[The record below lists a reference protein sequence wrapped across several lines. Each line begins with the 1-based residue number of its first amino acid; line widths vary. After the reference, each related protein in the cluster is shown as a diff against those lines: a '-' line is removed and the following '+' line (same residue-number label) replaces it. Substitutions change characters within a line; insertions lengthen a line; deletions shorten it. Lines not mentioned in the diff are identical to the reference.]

1 MKVFIFILV
10 LWLTPVWSA
19 ECQDF
24 KFQEAPFTACTA
36 KILEDDIRLFLHD
49 KTGKIFGQFQ
59 KLDNFLKEQD
69 LDIIFATN
77 GGMYHADRSP
87 VGMYVENFKEF
98 SPIITR
104 DGPGNFGLLPNGVFC
119 FSKKEFLILETKKFS
134 QGKIQCQYAT
144 QSGTFVIYNGKIN
157 TKFIKEGT
165 YKFVR
170 SGVGI
175 SRDGLKAIFLISNQA
190 VNFHHFA
197 STFLDHFKID
207 NALYLDGNISRLY
220 SPKINRIDC
229 GFDIGPIVAVVAPA
243 E

>member
-1 MKVFIFILV
+1 MKFFLIILA

-19 ECQDF
+19 DCQAF
-24 KFQEAPFTACTA
+24 RFQETPFTACTA
-36 KILEDDIRLFLHD
+36 ELPKDDVRLFLND

-59 KLDNFLKEQD
+59 KLDTSLKEQG

-77 GGMYHADRSP
+77 GGMYHTDRSP
-87 VGMYVENFKEF
+87 VGLYIENFNEF
-98 SPIITR
+98 SPLITR

-119 FSKKEFLILETKKFS
+119 INKRKFLILETKKFA
-134 QGKIQCQYAT
+134 QAKIQCQYAT
-144 QSGTFVIYNGKIN
+144 QSGPLLVIDGKIHPN
-157 TKFIKEGT
+157 FIRNGT
-165 YKFVR
+165 SKFVR

-175 SRDGLKAIFLISNQA
+175 SRNESKAIFLISNEA

-220 SPKINRIDC
+220 SPKLNRIDF
-229 GFDIGPIVAVVAPA
+229 GFDIGPMVAVVAPA

>member
-1 MKVFIFILV
+1 MKIFFLILV

-24 KFQEAPFTACTA
+24 KFQEVPFTACTA
-36 KILEDDIRLFLHD
+36 KIPEDDIRLFLYD
-49 KTGKIFGQFQ
+49 KTGNIFGQFQ

-69 LDIIFATN
+69 LNIIFATN

-87 VGMYVENFKEF
+87 VGMYVENFKKV
-98 SPIITR
+98 SPLIIG

-119 FSKKEFLILETKKFS
+119 FNKKEFMILETEKFARS
-134 QGKIQCQYAT
+134 KIQCQYAT
-144 QSGTFVIYNGKIN
+144 QSGPLLVIDGEIHP
-157 TKFIKEGT
+157 KFIKNGT
-165 YKFVR
+165 SKFVR

-175 SRDGLKAIFLISNQA
+175 SKDGSKAIFLISNQA

-197 STFLDHFKID
+197 STFLDRLEID

-220 SPKINRIDC
+220 SPKLNRIDF
-229 GFDIGPIVAVVAPA
+229 GFDIGPVIAVVAPT

>member
-19 ECQDF
+19 ECQNF

-36 KILEDDIRLFLHD
+36 QIPEDDIRLFLHD
-49 KTGKIFGQFQ
+49 KTGKIYGHFQ
-59 KLDNFLKEQD
+59 NLDNFLKEQS
-69 LDIIFATN
+69 LNIIFATN

-98 SPIITR
+98 SPLINR
-104 DGPGNFGLLPNGVFC
+104 EGPGNFGLLPNGVFC
-119 FSKKEFLILETKKFS
+119 FNKKEFLILETKKFARS
-134 QGKIQCQYAT
+134 KIQCQYAT
-144 QSGTFVIYNGKIN
+144 QSGPLLVMDGKIHP
-157 TKFIKEGT
+157 KFIKDGT
-165 YKFVR
+165 SKFVR

-175 SRDGLKAIFLISNQA
+175 SRNGSKAIFLISNEA

-197 STFLDHFKID
+197 STFLDQFKID

-220 SPKINRIDC
+220 SPKLNRIDF

>member
-1 MKVFIFILV
+1 MKVFIIVLV

-36 KILEDDIRLFLHD
+36 KIPEDDIRLFLYD
-49 KTGKIFGQFQ
+49 KTGNIYGQFQ
-59 KLDNFLKEQD
+59 KLDNFLKEER
-69 LDIIFATN
+69 LNIIFATN

-98 SPIITR
+98 SPLIIS
-104 DGPGNFGLLPNGVFC
+104 DGPGTFGLLPNGVFC
-119 FSKKEFLILETKKFS
+119 FNKKEFLILETESFATR
-134 QGKIQCQYAT
+134 KIQCQYAT
-144 QSGTFVIYNGKIN
+144 QSGPLLVIDGKIHP
-157 TKFIKEGT
+157 KFIKNGT
-165 YKFVR
+165 SKFVR

-175 SRDGLKAIFLISNQA
+175 SRDGSKAIFLISNQA

-197 STFLDHFKID
+197 STFLDRLEID

-220 SPKINRIDC
+220 SPKLNRIDF
-229 GFDIGPIVAVVAPA
+229 GFDIGPIIAVVAPA

>member
-1 MKVFIFILV
+1 MKVFIIVLV

-36 KILEDDIRLFLHD
+36 KIPEDDIRLFLYD
-49 KTGKIFGQFQ
+49 KTRNIYGQFQ
-59 KLDNFLKEQD
+59 KLDNFLQEER
-69 LDIIFATN
+69 LNIVFATN

-87 VGMYVENFKEF
+87 VGMYVENFKKV
-98 SPIITR
+98 SPLIIG

-119 FSKKEFLILETKKFS
+119 FNKKEFMILETEKFARS
-134 QGKIQCQYAT
+134 KIQCQYAT
-144 QSGTFVIYNGKIN
+144 QSGPLLVIDGKIHP
-157 TKFIKEGT
+157 KFIKNGT
-165 YKFVR
+165 SKFVR

-175 SRDGLKAIFLISNQA
+175 SKDGSKAIFLISNQA

-197 STFLDHFKID
+197 STFLDRLEID

-220 SPKINRIDC
+220 SPKLNRIDF
-229 GFDIGPIVAVVAPA
+229 GFDIGPVIAVVAPT

>member
-1 MKVFIFILV
+1 MKFFFISLA

-24 KFQEAPFTACTA
+24 RFQETPFTACTA
-36 KILEDDIRLFLHD
+36 ELPKDDVRLFLND

-59 KLDNFLKEQD
+59 KLDTSLKEQD

-77 GGMYHADRSP
+77 GGMYHTDRSP
-87 VGMYVENFKEF
+87 VGMYIENFNEF
-98 SPIITR
+98 SPLITR

-119 FSKKEFLILETKKFS
+119 FSKKEFLILETKKFA

-144 QSGTFVIYNGKIN
+144 QSGPLLVIDGKIHP
-157 TKFIKEGT
+157 KFIKDGT
-165 YKFVR
+165 SKFVR

-220 SPKINRIDC
+220 SPKINRMDF
-229 GFDIGPIVAVVAPA
+229 GFDIGPIIAVVAPA

>member
-24 KFQEAPFTACTA
+24 KFQEAHFTACTA
-36 KILEDDIRLFLHD
+36 KIPEDDIRLFLHD
-49 KTGKIFGQFQ
+49 KSGKIYGHFQ
-59 KLDNFLKEQD
+59 NLDNFLKEQS
-69 LDIIFATN
+69 LNIIFATN

-87 VGMYVENFKEF
+87 VGMYVENFKEV
-98 SPIITR
+98 SPLITR

-119 FSKKEFLILETKKFS
+119 FNKKEFLILETKEFARR
-134 QGKIQCQYAT
+134 KIQCQYAT
-144 QSGTFVIYNGKIN
+144 QSGPLLVMDGKIHP
-157 TKFIKEGT
+157 KFIKNGAS
-165 YKFVR
+165 KFVR

-190 VNFHHFA
+190 VNFYHFA
-197 STFLDHFKID
+197 STFLDHLEIE

-220 SPKINRIDC
+220 SPKLNRIDF
-229 GFDIGPIVAVVAPA
+229 GFDIGPIIAVVAPT

>member
-1 MKVFIFILV
+1 MKFFLIILA

-19 ECQDF
+19 DCQAF
-24 KFQEAPFTACTA
+24 RFQETPFTACTA
-36 KILEDDIRLFLHD
+36 ELPKDDVRLFLND

-59 KLDNFLKEQD
+59 KLDTSLKEQG

-77 GGMYHADRSP
+77 GGMYHTDRSP
-87 VGMYVENFKEF
+87 VGLYVENFNEF
-98 SPIITR
+98 SPLITR

-119 FSKKEFLILETKKFS
+119 INKRKFLILETKKFA
-134 QGKIQCQYAT
+134 QAKIQCQYAT
-144 QSGTFVIYNGKIN
+144 QSGPLLVIDGKIHP
-157 TKFIKEGT
+157 KFIRNGT
-165 YKFVR
+165 SKFVR

-175 SRDGLKAIFLISNQA
+175 SRNGSKAIFLISNEA

-220 SPKINRIDC
+220 STKLNRIDF
-229 GFDIGPIVAVVAPA
+229 GFDIGPMVAVVAPA

>member
-1 MKVFIFILV
+1 MKFFLIILA

-19 ECQDF
+19 ECQAF
-24 KFQEAPFTACTA
+24 RFQETPFTACTA
-36 KILEDDIRLFLHD
+36 ELPKDDVRLFLND

-59 KLDNFLKEQD
+59 KLDTSLREQG

-77 GGMYHADRSP
+77 GGMYHTDRSP
-87 VGMYVENFKEF
+87 VGLYVENFNEF
-98 SPIITR
+98 SPLITR

-119 FSKKEFLILETKKFS
+119 INKRKFLILETKKFA
-134 QGKIQCQYAT
+134 QAKIQCQYAT
-144 QSGTFVIYNGKIN
+144 QSGPLLVIDGKIHP
-157 TKFIKEGT
+157 KFIRNGT
-165 YKFVR
+165 SKFVR

-175 SRDGLKAIFLISNQA
+175 SRNGSKAIFLISNEA

-220 SPKINRIDC
+220 SPKLNRIDF
-229 GFDIGPIVAVVAPA
+229 GFDIGPMVAVVAPA

>member
-1 MKVFIFILV
+1 MKVFIIVLV

-36 KILEDDIRLFLHD
+36 KIPEDDIRLFLYD
-49 KTGKIFGQFQ
+49 KTGNIYGQFQ
-59 KLDNFLKEQD
+59 KLDDFLQEER
-69 LDIIFATN
+69 LNIVFATN

-87 VGMYVENFKEF
+87 VGMYVENFKKV
-98 SPIITR
+98 SPLIIG

-119 FSKKEFLILETKKFS
+119 FNKKEFMILETEKFARS
-134 QGKIQCQYAT
+134 KIQCQYAT
-144 QSGTFVIYNGKIN
+144 QSGPLLVIDGEIHP
-157 TKFIKEGT
+157 KFIKNGT
-165 YKFVR
+165 SKFVR

-175 SRDGLKAIFLISNQA
+175 SNDGSKAIFLISNQA
-190 VNFHHFA
+190 VDFHHFA
-197 STFLDHFKID
+197 STFLDRLEID

-220 SPKINRIDC
+220 SPTLNRIDF
-229 GFDIGPIVAVVAPA
+229 GFDIGPVIAVVAPT

>member
-1 MKVFIFILV
+1 MKFFFIILA

-24 KFQEAPFTACTA
+24 RFQETPFTACTA
-36 KILEDDIRLFLHD
+36 ELPKDDVRLFLND

-59 KLDNFLKEQD
+59 KLDTSLKEQG

-77 GGMYHADRSP
+77 GGMYHTDRSP
-87 VGMYVENFKEF
+87 VGIYIENFNEF
-98 SPIITR
+98 SPLITR

-119 FSKKEFLILETKKFS
+119 FNKKKFLILETKKFA
-134 QGKIQCQYAT
+134 QAKIQCQYAT
-144 QSGTFVIYNGKIN
+144 QSGPLLVIDGKIHPN
-157 TKFIKEGT
+157 FIKNGT
-165 YKFVR
+165 SKFVR

-220 SPKINRIDC
+220 SPKLNRIDF

>member
-19 ECQDF
+19 ECQNF

-36 KILEDDIRLFLHD
+36 QIPEDDIRLFLHD
-49 KTGKIFGQFQ
+49 KTGKIYGHFQ
-59 KLDNFLKEQD
+59 NLDNFLKEQS
-69 LDIIFATN
+69 LNIIFATN

-87 VGMYVENFKEF
+87 VGMYVENFKEV
-98 SPIITR
+98 SPLITR

-119 FSKKEFLILETKKFS
+119 FNKKEFLILETKKFAKS
-134 QGKIQCQYAT
+134 KIQCQYAT
-144 QSGTFVIYNGKIN
+144 QSGPLLVIDGKIHP
-157 TKFIKEGT
+157 KFIKDGT
-165 YKFVR
+165 SKFVR

-197 STFLDHFKID
+197 STFLDHLEID

-220 SPKINRIDC
+220 SPKLNRLDF

>member
-1 MKVFIFILV
+1 MKFFFIISL
-10 LWLTPVWSA
+10 LWLTPVCSA
-19 ECQDF
+19 ECQNF
-24 KFQEAPFTACTA
+24 KFQDTLFTACTA
-36 KILEDDIRLFLHD
+36 KLPKDDVRLFLKD

-59 KLDNFLKEQD
+59 KLDTSLKEQG

-77 GGMYHADRSP
+77 GGMYHTDRSP
-87 VGMYVENFKEF
+87 VGIYIENFNKF
-98 SPIITR
+98 SPLITR

-119 FSKKEFLILETKKFS
+119 FNKRKFFILETKKFAQS
-134 QGKIQCQYAT
+134 KIQCQYAT
-144 QSGTFVIYNGKIN
+144 QSGPLLVIDGKIHP
-157 TKFIKEGT
+157 KFIKNGT
-165 YKFVR
+165 SKFVR

-175 SRDGLKAIFLISNQA
+175 SRNGSKAIFLISNEA
-190 VNFHHFA
+190 VNFHQFA

-220 SPKINRIDC
+220 SPKLNRIDF

>member
-1 MKVFIFILV
+1 MKVFIIILV

-24 KFQEAPFTACTA
+24 KFQEAHFTACTA
-36 KILEDDIRLFLHD
+36 KIPEDDIRLFLQD
-49 KTGKIFGQFQ
+49 QTGKIFGQFQ
-59 KLDNFLKEQD
+59 ELDNFLKEQD

-98 SPIITR
+98 SPLINR
-104 DGPGNFGLLPNGVFC
+104 EGPGNFGLLPNGVFC
-119 FSKKEFLILETKKFS
+119 FNKKEFLILETESFATS
-134 QGKIQCQYAT
+134 KIQCQYAT
-144 QSGTFVIYNGKIN
+144 QSGPLLVIDGKIHP
-157 TKFIKEGT
+157 KFIKNGT
-165 YKFVR
+165 SKFVR

-175 SRDGLKAIFLISNQA
+175 SRDGSKAIFLISNQA

-197 STFLDHFKID
+197 STFLDRLEID

-220 SPKINRIDC
+220 SPKLNRIDF
-229 GFDIGPIVAVVAPA
+229 GFDIGPIIAVVAPA

>member
-1 MKVFIFILV
+1 MKVFIFILA

-19 ECQDF
+19 DCQAF
-24 KFQEAPFTACTA
+24 RFQETPFTACTA
-36 KILEDDIRLFLHD
+36 ELPKDDVRLFLND

-59 KLDNFLKEQD
+59 KLDTSLKEQG
-69 LDIIFATN
+69 LNIIFATN
-77 GGMYHADRSP
+77 GGMYHTDRSP
-87 VGMYVENFKEF
+87 VGLYIENFNEF
-98 SPIITR
+98 SPLITR

-119 FSKKEFLILETKKFS
+119 INKRKFLILETKKFA
-134 QGKIQCQYAT
+134 QAKIQCQYAT
-144 QSGTFVIYNGKIN
+144 QSGPLLVIDGKIHP
-157 TKFIKEGT
+157 KFIRNGT
-165 YKFVR
+165 SKFVR

-175 SRDGLKAIFLISNQA
+175 SRNGSKAIFLISNEA

-220 SPKINRIDC
+220 STKLNRIDF
-229 GFDIGPIVAVVAPA
+229 GFDIGPMVAVVAPA

>member
-1 MKVFIFILV
+1 MKVFIIVLV

-36 KILEDDIRLFLHD
+36 KIPEDDIRLFLYD
-49 KTGKIFGQFQ
+49 KTGNIYGQFQ
-59 KLDNFLKEQD
+59 KLDDFLQEER
-69 LDIIFATN
+69 LNIVFATN

-87 VGMYVENFKEF
+87 VGMYVENFKKV
-98 SPIITR
+98 SPLIIGN
-104 DGPGNFGLLPNGVFC
+104 GPGNFGLLPNGVFC
-119 FSKKEFLILETKKFS
+119 FNKKEFMILETEKFARS
-134 QGKIQCQYAT
+134 KIQCQYAT
-144 QSGTFVIYNGKIN
+144 QSGPLLVIDGEIHP
-157 TKFIKEGT
+157 KFIKNGT
-165 YKFVR
+165 SKFVR

-175 SRDGLKAIFLISNQA
+175 SRDGSKAIFLISNQA

-197 STFLDHFKID
+197 STFLDRLEID

-220 SPKINRIDC
+220 SPKLNRIDF
-229 GFDIGPIVAVVAPA
+229 GFDIGPIIAVVAPA

>member
-1 MKVFIFILV
+1 MKVFIIVLV

-36 KILEDDIRLFLHD
+36 KIPEDDIRLFLYD
-49 KTGKIFGQFQ
+49 KTGNIYGQFQ
-59 KLDNFLKEQD
+59 KLDDFLQEER
-69 LDIIFATN
+69 LNIVFATN

-87 VGMYVENFKEF
+87 VGMYVENFKKV
-98 SPIITR
+98 SPLIIG

-119 FSKKEFLILETKKFS
+119 FNKKEFMILETEKFARS
-134 QGKIQCQYAT
+134 KIQCQYAT
-144 QSGTFVIYNGKIN
+144 QSGPLLVIDGEIHP
-157 TKFIKEGT
+157 KFIKNGT
-165 YKFVR
+165 SKFVR

-175 SRDGLKAIFLISNQA
+175 SKDGSKAIFLISNQA

-197 STFLDHFKID
+197 STFLDRLEID

-220 SPKINRIDC
+220 SPKLNRIDF
-229 GFDIGPIVAVVAPA
+229 GFDIGPVIAVVAPT

>member
-1 MKVFIFILV
+1 
-10 LWLTPVWSA
+10 
-19 ECQDF
+19 
-24 KFQEAPFTACTA
+24 
-36 KILEDDIRLFLHD
+36 
-49 KTGKIFGQFQ
+49 
-59 KLDNFLKEQD
+59 
-69 LDIIFATN
+69 
-77 GGMYHADRSP
+77 MYHADRSP

-98 SPIITR
+98 SPLIIT

-119 FSKKEFLILETKKFS
+119 FNKKEFLILETKKFARS
-134 QGKIQCQYAT
+134 KIQCQYAT
-144 QSGTFVIYNGKIN
+144 QSGPLLVIDGKIHP
-157 TKFIKEGT
+157 KFIKNGT
-165 YKFVR
+165 SKFVR

-197 STFLDHFKID
+197 STFLDHLEID

-220 SPKINRIDC
+220 SPKLNRIDF

>member
-1 MKVFIFILV
+1 MKVFIIVLV

-36 KILEDDIRLFLHD
+36 KIPEDDIRLFLYD
-49 KTGKIFGQFQ
+49 KTGNIYGQFQ
-59 KLDNFLKEQD
+59 KLDNFLKEER
-69 LDIIFATN
+69 LNIIFATN

-87 VGMYVENFKEF
+87 VGMYVENFKKF
-98 SPIITR
+98 SPLIIS

-119 FSKKEFLILETKKFS
+119 FNKKEFMILETEKFARS
-134 QGKIQCQYAT
+134 QIQCQYAT
-144 QSGTFVIYNGKIN
+144 QSGPLLVIDGEIHP
-157 TKFIKEGT
+157 KFIKNGT
-165 YKFVR
+165 SKIVR

-197 STFLDHFKID
+197 STCLDRVEID

-220 SPKINRIDC
+220 SPKLNRIDF

>member
-1 MKVFIFILV
+1 MKVFIIVLV

-36 KILEDDIRLFLHD
+36 KIPEDDIRLFLYD
-49 KTGKIFGQFQ
+49 KTGNIYGQFQ
-59 KLDNFLKEQD
+59 KLDNFLQEER
-69 LDIIFATN
+69 LNIVFATN

-87 VGMYVENFKEF
+87 VGMYVENFKKV
-98 SPIITR
+98 SPLIIG

-119 FSKKEFLILETKKFS
+119 FNKKEFMILETEKFARS
-134 QGKIQCQYAT
+134 KIQCQYAT
-144 QSGTFVIYNGKIN
+144 QSGPLLVIDGEIHP
-157 TKFIKEGT
+157 KFIKNGT
-165 YKFVR
+165 SKFVR

-175 SRDGLKAIFLISNQA
+175 SKDGSKAIFLISNQA

-197 STFLDHFKID
+197 STFLDRLEID

-220 SPKINRIDC
+220 SPKLNRIDF
-229 GFDIGPIVAVVAPA
+229 GFDIGPVIAVVAPT

>member
-1 MKVFIFILV
+1 MKFFLIILA

-19 ECQDF
+19 DCQAF
-24 KFQEAPFTACTA
+24 RFQETPFTACTA
-36 KILEDDIRLFLHD
+36 ELPKDDVRLFLND

-59 KLDNFLKEQD
+59 KLDTSLREQG

-77 GGMYHADRSP
+77 GGMYHTDRSP
-87 VGMYVENFKEF
+87 VGLYIENFNEF
-98 SPIITR
+98 SPLITR

-119 FSKKEFLILETKKFS
+119 INKRKFLILETKKFA
-134 QGKIQCQYAT
+134 QAKIQCQYAT
-144 QSGTFVIYNGKIN
+144 QSGPLLVIDGKIHPN
-157 TKFIKEGT
+157 FIRNGT
-165 YKFVR
+165 SKFVR

-175 SRDGLKAIFLISNQA
+175 SRNESKAIFLISNEA

-220 SPKINRIDC
+220 STKLNRIDF
-229 GFDIGPIVAVVAPA
+229 GFDIGPMVAVVAPA

>member
-1 MKVFIFILV
+1 M
-10 LWLTPVWSA
+10 WLTPVWSA

-24 KFQEAPFTACTA
+24 RFQEKPFTACTV
-36 KILEDDIRLFLHD
+36 KLPKDDVRLFLND

-59 KLDNFLKEQD
+59 KLDNFLTEQG
-69 LDIIFATN
+69 LNIIFATN

-87 VGMYVENFKEF
+87 VGMYIENFNEF
-98 SPIITR
+98 SPLITR
-104 DGPGNFGLLPNGVFC
+104 NGPGNFGLLPNGIFC
-119 FSKKEFLILETKKFS
+119 FNKREFLILETKRFS
-134 QGKIQCQYAT
+134 QAKKQCQYAT
-144 QSGTFVIYNGKIN
+144 QSGPLLVIDGKIHP
-157 TKFIKEGT
+157 KFIKDGT
-165 YKFVR
+165 SKFVR

-175 SRDGLKAIFLISNQA
+175 TRDRSKAIFLISNKA

-197 STFLDHFKID
+197 STFLDHFKIY

-220 SPKINRIDC
+220 SPKLNRIDF

>member
-1 MKVFIFILV
+1 MKFFLIILA

-19 ECQDF
+19 DCQAF
-24 KFQEAPFTACTA
+24 RFEETPFTACTA
-36 KILEDDIRLFLHD
+36 ELPKDDVRLFLND

-59 KLDNFLKEQD
+59 KLDTSLKEQG

-77 GGMYHADRSP
+77 GGMYHTDRSP
-87 VGMYVENFKEF
+87 VGLYIENFNEF
-98 SPIITR
+98 SPLITR

-119 FSKKEFLILETKKFS
+119 INKRKFLILETKKFA
-134 QGKIQCQYAT
+134 QAKIQCQYAT
-144 QSGTFVIYNGKIN
+144 QSGPLLVIDGKIHPN
-157 TKFIKEGT
+157 FIRNGT
-165 YKFVR
+165 SKFVR

-175 SRDGLKAIFLISNQA
+175 SRNGSKAIFLISNEA

-220 SPKINRIDC
+220 SPKLNRIDF
-229 GFDIGPIVAVVAPA
+229 GFDIGPMVAVVAPA